1 MCASA
6 KSSVETATIG
16 VVKGDGITDRIV
28 FRGVSKLTSFAAVLA
43 LTLFGCGGSDE
54 AQRQRQSRAVPV
66 ETAVVVT
73 DTMRETVRG
82 VGSLRAS
89 ARVEIKP
96 EVAGIVARVAL
107 EQGGPVKQGQMLFQ
121 LDDRKLQQQLDA
133 RRAALEAA
141 EARLANA
148 RRILERTERLFKN
161 RVASRDEYDEAT
173 TNFDEASAEVQRLSS
188 EIDLVQEQLR
198 DTRIRA
204 PLPGVLSESE
214 VDQGDYVDRG
224 DQLATLYKITP
235 LEISFT
241 LPERFMGRV
250 DLGQEVR
257 TSVAAFSNRAF
268 EGEIFSVSPAVDEA
282 TRDFTVKARIRN
294 PDRLLKPGG
303 FASAIVT
310 VEVLENRP
318 VVPEDALVAT
328 REGYLVFVV
337 EGDTA
342 RQRDVGIG
350 LRAEGL
356 VEIREGLRPG
366 ETVVTSGQMN
376 LADGAKIRVRGP
388 APATEIPET
397 SMWEGREG
405 SRDP

>member
-1 MCASA
+1 MNRPHDPSRFIFF
-6 KSSVETATIG
+6 AT
-16 VVKGDGITDRIV
+16 
-28 FRGVSKLTSFAAVLA
+28 VLGM
-43 LTLFGCGGSDE
+43 TLSGCGENGE
-54 AQRQRQSRAVPV
+54 PQGKRQSRAVPV
-66 ETAVVVT
+66 ETTVVVT

-89 ARVEIKP
+89 ATVEIKP
-96 EVAGIVARVAL
+96 EVAGIISGVAL

-133 RRAALEAA
+133 REAALEAA

-161 RVASRDEYDEAT
+161 RVASRDQYDEAI
-173 TNFDEASAEVQRLSS
+173 TNSDEATAEVQRLSS

-250 DLGQEVR
+250 DLGQEVH
-257 TSVAAFSNRAF
+257 TSVAAFPDRVF
-268 EGEIFSVSPAVDEA
+268 EGEIFYVSPAVDET

-294 PDRLLKPGG
+294 PERLLKPGG

-310 VEVLENRP
+310 VEVLEDRP

-342 RQRDVGIG
+342 RQRDVRIG
-350 LRAEGL
+350 LRAEGM
-356 VEIREGLRPG
+356 VEIRGGVSPG

-376 LADGAKIRVRGP
+376 LADGAKVRVRGARP
-388 APATEIPET
+388 MTESPET
-397 SMWEGREG
+397 SAPEDTAAE
-405 SRDP
+405 SAKP